1 MLYRKIAN
9 KIEQHLK
16 TSSKIM
22 IVDGARQTGKSYII
36 RYVGKKLFKN
46 YIELNFEED
55 FEGTRSFQNVHTI
68 QDFYLQVS
76 MIAGDKMGN
85 ADDTIIFL
93 DEIQRYPHFFTLLKF
108 LREDNRFT
116 YIASGSLL
124 GVTLKKTSSIP
135 VGSIQIE
142 QMYPLDF
149 EEFLMANGFGNEA
162 LDALREKYERSEIFD
177 EATDKRLTDLFRK
190 YLLVGGLP
198 DAVKAYVETNN
209 IVEVRKIHRDI
220 MRLYIEDAVKY
231 EKDNS
236 RKLKIRRIYEMIP
249 SNMERQK
256 KRVVVKEIED
266 KKGKRYD
273 NYTDEFD
280 YLISSGIALGVKAVS
295 TATFPLIEVTGK
307 NLLKLYYN
315 DVGLLTSVLYGNN
328 IRAVLD
334 DEESVNLGSV
344 YETAV
349 AQELKAH
356 GYTLYYYDNKKKGEV
371 DFLID
376 DYDTS
381 SVIPVEVKSGKDYR
395 IHSAI
400 NTFISNA
407 DYSVKKGIVLHNG
420 NEVVEKNK
428 VFYCP
433 VYYSMFLS
441 SHEERDVIF

>member
-1 MLYRKIAN
+1 MLYRKIAE
-9 KIEQHLK
+9 KIENHLK

-36 RYVGKKLFKN
+36 RHVCKKLFKN

-55 FEGTRSFQNVHTI
+55 FEGPGSFQNIHTI
-68 QDFYLQVS
+68 QDFYLQLS
-76 MIAGDKMGN
+76 MLAGEKMGK
-85 ADDTIIFL
+85 ASDTVIFL

-108 LREDNRFT
+108 LREDNRYT
-116 YIASGSLL
+116 YIASGSQL
-124 GVTLKKTSSIP
+124 GVALKNTTSIP

-142 QMYPLDF
+142 HMYPLDF
-149 EEFLMANGFGNEA
+149 EEFLMANGFGKEA
-162 LDALREKYERSEIFD
+162 LDILREKYENSVLFD
-177 EATDKRLTDLFRK
+177 EATDKKLSDLFHK

-209 IVEVRKIHRDI
+209 IVEVRRVHRDI

-231 EKDNS
+231 EKDS
-236 RKLKIRRIYEMIP
+236 GRKLKIRRIYEMIP

-273 NYTDEFD
+273 NYIDEFD

-334 DEESVNLGSV
+334 DKLSVNLGSV
-344 YETAV
+344 YETVV

-356 GYTLYYYDNKKKGEV
+356 GYALHYYDNKKKGEV

-381 SVIPVEVKSGKDYR
+381 TIVPIEVKSGKDYTV
-395 IHSAI
+395 HSAI
-400 NTFISNA
+400 NTFIENE
-407 DYSVKKGIVLHNG
+407 DYAVEKGIVLYNG
-420 NEVVEKNK
+420 NELVEKDN
-428 VFYCP
+428 VIYYP
-433 VYYSMFLS
+433 VYYTMFLS
-441 SHEERDVIF
+441 GNDEKDLIF

>member
-1 MLYRKIAN
+1 MLYRKISG

-55 FEGTRSFQNVHTI
+55 FEGPKSFRNIHTI

-85 ADDTIIFL
+85 ADDTLIFL

-116 YIASGSLL
+116 YIASGSRL
-124 GVTLKKTSSIP
+124 GVTLKKTASIP
-135 VGSIQIE
+135 IGSIQIE

-149 EEFLMANGFGNEA
+149 EEFLMANGFGHETLAA
-162 LDALREKYERSEIFD
+162 LKEKYDRSEIFD
-177 EATDKRLTDLFRK
+177 EATDKRLSDLFRK

-209 IVEVRKIHRDI
+209 IVEVRGIHRDI
-220 MRLYIEDAVKY
+220 MRLYIEDAIKY
-231 EKDNS
+231 ENDS
-236 RKLKIRRIYEMIP
+236 RRKLKIRRIYEMIP

-266 KKGKRYD
+266 KKGKRYE

-334 DEESVNLGSV
+334 DMESVNLGSI

-356 GYTLYYYDNKKKGEV
+356 GYTLHYYDNKKKGEV

-381 SVIPVEVKSGKDYR
+381 SVIPVEVKSGKDYT

-407 DYSVKKGIVLHNG
+407 DYAAKKGIVLYNG
-420 NEVVEKNK
+420 NEVIEKNK
-428 VFYCP
+428 VFYYP
-433 VYYSMFLS
+433 VYYTMFLS
-441 SHEERDVIF
+441 KHDEENVIF

>member
-1 MLYRKIAN
+1 MLYRKIAE
-9 KIEQHLK
+9 KIENHLK

-36 RYVGKKLFKN
+36 RHVCKKLFKN

-55 FEGTRSFQNVHTI
+55 FEGPGSFQNIHTI
-68 QDFYLQVS
+68 QDFYLQLS
-76 MIAGDKMGN
+76 MLAGEKMGK
-85 ADDTIIFL
+85 ASDTVIFL

-108 LREDNRFT
+108 LREDNRYT
-116 YIASGSLL
+116 YIASGSQL
-124 GVTLKKTSSIP
+124 GMALKNTTSIP

-142 QMYPLDF
+142 HMYPLDF
-149 EEFLMANGFGNEA
+149 EEFLMANGFGKEA
-162 LDALREKYERSEIFD
+162 LDILREKYENSVLFD
-177 EATDKRLTDLFRK
+177 EATDKKLSDLFHK

-209 IVEVRKIHRDI
+209 IVEVRRVHRDI

-231 EKDNS
+231 EKDS
-236 RKLKIRRIYEMIP
+236 GRKLKIRRIYEMIP

-273 NYTDEFD
+273 NYIDEFD

-334 DEESVNLGSV
+334 DKLSVNLGSV
-344 YETAV
+344 YETVV

-356 GYTLYYYDNKKKGEV
+356 GYALHYYDNKKKGEV

-381 SVIPVEVKSGKDYR
+381 TIVPIEVKSGKDYTV
-395 IHSAI
+395 HSAI
-400 NTFISNA
+400 NTFIENE
-407 DYSVKKGIVLHNG
+407 DYAVEKGIVLYNG
-420 NEVVEKNK
+420 NELVEKDN
-428 VFYCP
+428 VIYYP
-433 VYYSMFLS
+433 VYYTMFLS
-441 SHEERDVIF
+441 GNDEKDLIF

>member
-55 FEGTRSFQNVHTI
+55 FEGPRSFQNVHTL

-76 MIAGDKMGN
+76 MIAGNKMGN

-124 GVTLKKTSSIP
+124 GVTLKKTTSIP

-149 EEFLMANGFGNEA
+149 EEFLIANGFGNEA
-162 LDALREKYERSEIFD
+162 IEALREKYEKSEKFD
-177 EATDKRLTDLFRK
+177 EATDKRLTDMFRK

-198 DAVKAYVETNN
+198 DAVNTYVETNN
-209 IVEVRKIHRDI
+209 IVKVREIHRDI

-231 EKDNS
+231 EKDNR

-395 IHSAI
+395 IHNAI
-400 NTFISNA
+400 STFISNA
-407 DYSVKKGIVLHNG
+407 DYSVKMGIVLHNG
-420 NEVVEKNK
+420 NEMVEKNK

>member
-124 GVTLKKTSSIP
+124 GVTLKKTASIP

-162 LDALREKYERSEIFD
+162 LDALREKYKRSEIFD

-433 VYYSMFLS
+433 VYYTMFLS
-441 SHEERDVIF
+441 SYEERDVIF

>member
-1 MLYRKIAN
+1 MLYRKIAE
-9 KIEQHLK
+9 KIENHLK

-36 RYVGKKLFKN
+36 RHVCKKLFKN

-55 FEGTRSFQNVHTI
+55 FEGPGSFQNIHTI
-68 QDFYLQVS
+68 QDFYLQLS
-76 MIAGDKMGN
+76 MLAGEKMGK
-85 ADDTIIFL
+85 ASDTIIFL

-108 LREDNRFT
+108 LREDNRYT
-116 YIASGSLL
+116 YIASGSQL
-124 GVTLKKTSSIP
+124 GVALKNTTSIP

-142 QMYPLDF
+142 HMYPLDF
-149 EEFLMANGFGNEA
+149 EEFLMANGFGKEA
-162 LDALREKYERSEIFD
+162 LDILREKYENSVLFD
-177 EATDKRLTDLFRK
+177 EATDKKLSDLFHK

-209 IVEVRKIHRDI
+209 IVEVRRVHRDI

-231 EKDNS
+231 EKDS
-236 RKLKIRRIYEMIP
+236 GRKLKIRRIYEMIP

-273 NYTDEFD
+273 NYIDEFD

-334 DEESVNLGSV
+334 DKLSVNLGSV
-344 YETAV
+344 YETVV

-356 GYTLYYYDNKKKGEV
+356 GYALHYYDNKKKGEV

-381 SVIPVEVKSGKDYR
+381 TIVPIEVKSGKDYTV
-395 IHSAI
+395 HSAI
-400 NTFISNA
+400 NTFIENE
-407 DYSVKKGIVLHNG
+407 DYAVEKGIVLYNG
-420 NEVVEKNK
+420 NELVEKDN
-428 VFYCP
+428 VIYYP
-433 VYYSMFLS
+433 VYYTMFLS
-441 SHEERDVIF
+441 GNDEKDLIF

>member
-1 MLYRKIAN
+1 MLYRKIAE
-9 KIEQHLK
+9 KIENHLK

-36 RYVGKKLFKN
+36 RHVCKKLFKN

-55 FEGTRSFQNVHTI
+55 FEGPGSFQNIHTI
-68 QDFYLQVS
+68 QDFYLQLS
-76 MIAGDKMGN
+76 MLAGEKMGK
-85 ADDTIIFL
+85 ASDTIIFL

-108 LREDNRFT
+108 LREDNRYT
-116 YIASGSLL
+116 YIASGSQL
-124 GVTLKKTSSIP
+124 GMALKNTTSIP

-142 QMYPLDF
+142 HMYPLDF
-149 EEFLMANGFGNEA
+149 EEFLMANGFGKEA
-162 LDALREKYERSEIFD
+162 LDILREKYENSVLFD
-177 EATDKRLTDLFRK
+177 EATDKKLSDLFHK

-209 IVEVRKIHRDI
+209 IVEVRRVHRDI

-231 EKDNS
+231 EKDS
-236 RKLKIRRIYEMIP
+236 GRKLKIRRIYEMIP

-273 NYTDEFD
+273 NYIDEFD

-334 DEESVNLGSV
+334 DKLSVNLGSV
-344 YETAV
+344 YETVV

-356 GYTLYYYDNKKKGEV
+356 GYALHYYDNKKKGEV

-381 SVIPVEVKSGKDYR
+381 TIVPIEVKSGKDYTV
-395 IHSAI
+395 HSAI
-400 NTFISNA
+400 NTFIENE
-407 DYSVKKGIVLHNG
+407 DYAVEKGIVLYNG
-420 NEVVEKNK
+420 NELVEKDN
-428 VFYCP
+428 VIYYP
-433 VYYSMFLS
+433 VYYTMFLS
-441 SHEERDVIF
+441 GNDEKDLIF

>member
-198 DAVKAYVETNN
+198 DAVKAFVETNN

-441 SHEERDVIF
+441 PHDERDVIF